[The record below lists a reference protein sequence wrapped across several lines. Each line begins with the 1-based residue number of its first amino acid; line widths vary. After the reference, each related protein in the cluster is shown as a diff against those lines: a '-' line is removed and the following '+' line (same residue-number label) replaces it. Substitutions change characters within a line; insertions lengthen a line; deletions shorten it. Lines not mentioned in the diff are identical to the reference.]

1 LSREVIIAGKE
12 INTCILPGK
21 RLVVAQRGP
30 KDVHPNDCRPRP
42 VVWWLKFVN
51 SRGQEVSHSY
61 SLVVGLDTLVGIVEC
76 IIISRLIFL
85 V

>member
-1 LSREVIIAGKE
+1 MSREVIIAGKE
-12 INTCILPGK
+12 I
-21 RLVVAQRGP
+21 LVSYQGNDWWWPKEGP
-30 KDVHPNDCRPRP
+30 KTFTPFIVDQGPWSGGSN
-42 VVWWLKFVN
+42 FVN

-76 IIISRLIFL
+76 IIISRLILL